1 MGPALTKEPEHKN
14 PIALP
19 DKTIPELNVSENLK
33 LKFEYKNQIAPGST
47 EHELNVKEHV
57 NLDHMKHTNIGLV
70 WMEVVAELSEI
81 THLRRRSS
89 FTRH

>member
-47 EHELNVKEHV
+47 GTRTECKGTRELGSYETHEYRAC
-57 NLDHMKHTNIGLV
+57 LDGGLPGLPRPGKQS
-70 WMEVVAELSEI
+70 WP
-81 THLRRRSS
+81 
-89 FTRH
+89 